1 MDLKQLLTEH
11 GIRYVEGGTHHHVR
25 EDWLG
30 LDCPWCGSV
39 GKYHFGIH
47 LGSLQASC
55 WRCGRK
61 DLREALVLL
70 TQLPSWKVGALVR
83 NFPRARRI
91 APKTHIRR
99 GRLRVPSGLEPLTK
113 RHRKWLKGRGLDPDL
128 MVQLW
133 GLQGICLSARLGW
146 RIWAPV
152 HLDGEVVSW
161 TTRSIGTQAG
171 RWIHANPEEEVLSI
185 KTLLYG
191 WDYVRAS
198 VVVVEGPSDVWRV
211 GPGAVGLFG
220 MVPTAS
226 QAYLLSSVSHR
237 VICFDR
243 EPAAQ
248 RAARRLAEQLQAFP
262 GETLVMELASADP
275 GEATDEEVAEL
286 RSYLE

>member
-1 MDLKQLLTEH
+1 
-11 GIRYVEGGTHHHVR
+11 
-25 EDWLG
+25 
-30 LDCPWCGSV
+30 
-39 GKYHFGIH
+39 
-47 LGSLQASC
+47 
-55 WRCGRK
+55 
-61 DLREALVLL
+61 
-70 TQLPSWKVGALVR
+70 
-83 NFPRARRI
+83 
-91 APKTHIRR
+91 
-99 GRLRVPSGLEPLTK
+99 
-113 RHRKWLKGRGLDPDL
+113 
-128 MVQLW
+128 
-133 GLQGICLSARLGW
+133 
-146 RIWAPV
+146 V